1 MREYNYN
8 IQFIKGKHNYVADHL
23 SRPVQKISKTTEAMW
38 LGLDKEAFQIKQR
51 EEPVWEELV
60 SYLEGLKLPTKRLPK
75 TVIIAIIGPP
85 RSSPP
90 FSLGHKLD
98 ATKSLL

>member
-23 SRPVQKISKTTEAMW
+23 SPPVQKSFRTTEAMW

-51 EEPVWEELV
+51 EEPVWEEFL
-60 SYLEGLKLPTKRLPK
+60 SYLDSRRWKVTHKA
-75 TVIIAIIGPP
+75 IAKNHP
-85 RSSPP
+85 
-90 FSLGHKLD
+90 
-98 ATKSLL
+98 